1 MLPRCCTMQR
11 RQAALCC
18 VAPASLPLCC
28 TKTAHIPVVSLKVF
42 DSITI
47 ILSVC
52 STLDHYHFCKVCK
65 PNTYK
70 KTRTLL
76 HRAHTSTKAADPAIF
91 LQLNTMWTYSGA
103 ESYTMILA
111 SWCHLI
117 QQGIT
122 LTPPNHNIMQYI
134 FLPEISWFLLWPMC
148 HLSIDFL

>member
-70 KTRTLL
+70 KLEHYSIQHIHPPRLY
-76 HRAHTSTKAADPAIF
+76 KI
-91 LQLNTMWTYSGA
+91 LNSQTTPCETYGEA

-111 SWCHLI
+111 SQCHLI

-122 LTPPNHNIMQYI
+122 LTPPNPTLTIT
-134 FLPEISWFLLWPMC
+134 
-148 HLSIDFL
+148 